1 LLALVSAG
9 ELSIVPDTTGS
20 EKPAQE
26 LPPKASLAGE
36 LTDDVVKLAPVA
48 EGVETEL
55 SRLPKAVEK
64 APHELVKLPATV
76 VKQLPVE
83 LGSTE
88 AYVEAKL
95 PMIEA
100 LPFRQARPAHRAAFG
115 LVER

>member
-1 LLALVSAG
+1 MA
-9 ELSIVPDTTGS
+9 DTTGS
-20 EKPAQE
+20 GKTAQE
-26 LPPKASLAGE
+26 LPPKASLAGA

-48 EGVETEL
+48 ERVETEL

-64 APHELVKLPATV
+64 VPHELVKLPTTA

-83 LGSTE
+83 LASTE

-100 LPFRQARPAHRAAFG
+100 LDRKS
-115 LVER
+115 VV